1 MKLSKLFFF
10 FIEQKK
16 NMKGIYSNIVK
27 QFKIDKILMSSGI
40 CKTFAPCRLVLDL
53 AYKVDVKNNIMRN
66 NKYIVLSNLR
76 IC

>member
-1 MKLSKLFFF
+1 MKLSKLFIF

-27 QFKIDKILMSSGI
+27 QFKIEKIFMNSEI

-53 AYKVDVKNNIMRN
+53 PYKVDVKNNIMRN

-76 IC
+76 IY